1 MVETS
6 SRVPSRPPA
15 LGWHTHGESANQT
28 LALDIC
34 ECQRASWAG
43 IAVAQVAGDVSQ
55 HSRDNESSKGS
66 GGCFRI
72 TGAKTT
78 AANRA
83 ASMSSPHTRSTIATI
98 APFPLREITIVAL
111 FGPSSLS

>member
-34 ECQRASWAG
+34 ECQRGIMPG

-55 HSRDNESSKGS
+55 HSRDNESSKVVRRVL
-66 GGCFRI
+66 F
-72 TGAKTT
+72 
-78 AANRA
+78 
-83 ASMSSPHTRSTIATI
+83 ASQARKRPWPTEL
-98 APFPLREITIVAL
+98 PV
-111 FGPSSLS
+111 